1 MTSEKR
7 TASYKII
14 SDAGGNIYKFFCD
27 LSGALVCTASPK
39 SKACTP
45 EEELLLAWESEGK
58 QHFNLCRKCGR
69 LVIDAMFNP
78 DVLTC
83 VKCTPIEEYSDYC
96 PKCGVKTSDF
106 AYFCH
111 RCGSVLLY
119 GGKNE
124 KDETVSCKY
133 YIKWEILRKKGLNYY
148 INIKYIIFFSK
159 YYVNPA

>member
-1 MTSEKR
+1 MISEKR

-45 EEELLLAWESEGK
+45 EEELFLAWESEGK

-124 KDETVSCKY
+124 KDETV
-133 YIKWEILRKKGLNYY
+133 
-148 INIKYIIFFSK
+148 
-159 YYVNPA
+159 